1 MVEKLFI
8 KHKLLS
14 LKEKKRKANGNTVN
28 SPPTQVDGNRGRKG
42 SLKERRPQSEYHT
55 GNHGMRREERRKSK
69 SLQRLNEDLMDLDN
83 FDYKANGMALF
94 IFPIGWVFNAVIIFM
109 IHLEQNLDSK
119 LWHLYS
125 HREIHELVHF
135 EIYIF
140 FRIQIEMRLSEI

>member
-28 SPPTQVDGNRGRKG
+28 SPPTRGRTG
-42 SLKERRPQSEYHT
+42 SEKRPQSYHHT

-83 FDYKANGMALF
+83 FDTKANGMALF
-94 IFPIGWVFNAVIIFM
+94 IFPI
-109 IHLEQNLDSK
+109 
-119 LWHLYS
+119 
-125 HREIHELVHF
+125 
-135 EIYIF
+135 
-140 FRIQIEMRLSEI
+140 